1 MNHTKNAL
9 ILLLAI
15 SGSALADDAAILRC
29 RGIGEATARLACYD
43 ALVVPTAAGAKAAS
57 KPAASPES
65 RPSPSQSPSQ
75 SPSPAS
81 SPAVAAAPVQ
91 TKTDQF
97 GLENRPSAVAPVDV
111 IESYIPGR
119 FEGWE
124 AKSTIKLANG
134 QVWQITDDSRSLIT
148 LVDPKVKVRRG
159 ALGAFYLEFEK
170 INHAPRVR
178 RLQ

>member
-1 MNHTKNAL
+1 MNHTKKAL
-9 ILLLAI
+9 ILLLSI
-15 SGSALADDAAILRC
+15 SGSALADDAGILRC

-43 ALVVPTAAGAKAAS
+43 ALVVPTAASAKAAAS
-57 KPAASPES
+57 KPAVLPES
-65 RPSPSQSPSQ
+65 RPLPSQLP
-75 SPSPAS
+75 

-91 TKTDQF
+91 SKTDQF
-97 GLENRPSAVAPVDV
+97 GLENRPSTVAPVDV

-134 QVWQITDDSRSLIT
+134 QVWQITDGSRNLIT
-148 LVDPKVKVRRG
+148 QNDPKVKVRRG